1 MPIVLIATTN
11 PGKLREYAHLFETV
25 PGVRVVSPNDVEIW
39 VEVAETGDTL
49 AENALLKA
57 RALYYALLEQTGQ
70 HDDGRWTMDD
80 RGKDTGS
87 TDPSSIVHRP
97 SSAEGR
103 VPRPLSAAGWWVLG
117 DDSGLEVDA
126 MGGAPGVHSNRWA
139 GPNTTAADRNRLLL
153 ERLEGV
159 PDEERTAR
167 FRCVVA
173 LISPTG
179 EEYVTEGTVEGRIAH
194 EPKGS
199 GGFGYD
205 PLFVLPDGRRM
216 SELTPDEK
224 NLLSHRGIAGA
235 KAAAIIF
242 AAPGLSG

>member
-11 PGKLREYAHLFETV
+11 PGKLREYAHLFEKV
-25 PGVRVVSPNDVEIW
+25 PGVRIVSPNDVEVW

-57 RALYYALLEQTGQ
+57 RAMYQALS
-70 HDDGRWTMDD
+70 
-80 RGKDTGS
+80 GS
-87 TDPSSIVHRP
+87 PESQAL
-97 SSAEGR
+97 SAES
-103 VPRPLSAAGWWVLG
+103 VPEDSALRAQGSGLPERAWWVLA

-126 MGGAPGVHSNRWA
+126 LGGEPGVRSNRWA

-153 ERLEGV
+153 ERLAGV
-159 PDEERTAR
+159 RDGERTAR

-173 LISPTG
+173 LIDPQG
-179 EEYVTEGTVEGRIAH
+179 VEHLTEGVVEGRIAH
-194 EPKGS
+194 EPAGT

-205 PLFVLPDGRRM
+205 PIFELPDGRRM
-216 SELTPDEK
+216 SQLSPDVK

-235 KAAAIIF
+235 KAAAIVSSH
-242 AAPGLSG
+242 ARR